1 MEGGLRLDG
10 WCVFLLS
17 TRWVGSTHTIPVLAL
32 QYFGRPSLTLPYF
45 SVASLYVCSIRQ
57 QGWGGGGGWRHTL
70 KAACMALRL
79 LFFAFIRFIL
89 LGICLLPFGGW
100 HD

>member
-1 MEGGLRLDG
+1 MEGGLGLDG
-10 WCVFLLS
+10 WCVFFS
-17 TRWVGSTHTIPVLAL
+17 VYSMGSTHTIPVLAL

-70 KAACMALRL
+70 KAACMALLL
-79 LFFAFIRFIL
+79 LF
-89 LGICLLPFGGW
+89 LPLFVFFY
-100 HD
+100 